1 MKKSVMSL
9 FALGTMAA
17 LILSSCGAKYTPL
30 TEDQK
35 QAKADSIYA
44 AKVVDEVKAKSDD
57 CDKNLEAAVDAK
69 VEEMKANATAETK

>member
-1 MKKSVMSL
+1 
-9 FALGTMAA
+9 MAA

-35 QAKADSIYA
+35 SAKADSIYA

-69 VEEMKANATAETK
+69 VEELKANATAETK

>member
-1 MKKSVMSL
+1 MSL

-17 LILSSCGAKYTPL
+17 LILSSFGAKYTPL

-57 CDKNLEAAVDAK
+57 CDKNLETAVNAK
-69 VEEMKANATAETK
+69 VEELKANATAESAK